1 MNKHFQVSGPNL
13 TPMAQQRKAKVTI
26 LLVNTI
32 GPEMLTNHNSIPSTL
47 AYTEMALKRDFLVN
61 ELHCVMHIFCT
72 QIPHL
77 MSSLY
82 LVPLIKK
89 F

>member
-47 AYTEMALKRDFLVN
+47 AYTEMAL
-61 ELHCVMHIFCT
+61 
-72 QIPHL
+72 
-77 MSSLY
+77 
-82 LVPLIKK
+82 
-89 F
+89 